1 MRDTTEKDEVLKKET
16 EFTRADDEMR
26 CMAEKSCMRSMGGM
40 RMRDCSANLSRSC
53 VQLGLN
59 SHNNYLA
66 LSGHAI
72 FNAKYQDIMEIT
84 IPKGYSEVVVNLITE
99 KSATRKSFY
108 LQSESPDRKKDLRH
122 LGLE

>member
-1 MRDTTEKDEVLKKET
+1 
-16 EFTRADDEMR
+16 
-26 CMAEKSCMRSMGGM
+26 MGGKYD
-40 RMRDCSANLSRSC
+40 RERGVNLSMSC

-72 FNAKYQDIMEIT
+72 FNAKYQDVMEIT

-108 LQSESPDRKKDLRH
+108 LQSEPHDRKKDLRH
-122 LGLE
+122 LGL